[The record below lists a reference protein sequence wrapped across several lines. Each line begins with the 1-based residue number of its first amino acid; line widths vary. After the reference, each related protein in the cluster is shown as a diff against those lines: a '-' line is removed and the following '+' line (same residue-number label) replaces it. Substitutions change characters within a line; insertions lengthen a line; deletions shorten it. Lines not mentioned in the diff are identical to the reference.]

1 MRNTL
6 TSLGVGDTF
15 SSLALTPSVASG
27 FPEPDLTFLVASVS
41 LSLCSWDPMVEEAAM
56 EATVDMSVRSCQE
69 KVAGMVEKLANQPSD
84 AMVPCLDNFPHS
96 FADIVM
102 FRSEGEQLV
111 KHELIKA
118 LSTFK
123 LSMAHPLSSS
133 SRHESP
139 LNNNATVVHPKG
151 NQSYLRQKKFKFKSR
166 KPSFK
171 VIWDMLTKK

>member
-15 SSLALTPSVASG
+15 GALALTPSVTSG

-41 LSLCSWDPMVEEAAM
+41 LFLRSWDPMVEEAAM

-69 KVAGMVEKLANQPSD
+69 KVAGMVEKLANQPSN

-102 FRSEGEQLV
+102 FRSEE
-111 KHELIKA
+111 E
-118 LSTFK
+118 
-123 LSMAHPLSSS
+123 
-133 SRHESP
+133 
-139 LNNNATVVHPKG
+139 
-151 NQSYLRQKKFKFKSR
+151 
-166 KPSFK
+166 
-171 VIWDMLTKK
+171 